1 MTNKIEIW
9 KDIPGYEGQYQVSTL
24 GNVRSLDRVI
34 TCEGKVK
41 GKYTSLRK
49 GKLLRPGRSS
59 SGHLTVALGKNNSM
73 SVHFLVL
80 FAFVGRK
87 ESNGVE
93 CLHINGIPFDNRV
106 ENLRWGTR
114 SENMIDAYAH
124 GARDVEKN
132 RAALAKGR
140 ASRWAK

>member
-1 MTNKIEIW
+1 MIETW

-49 GKLLRPGRSS
+49 GKLLRPGRST
-59 SGHLTVALGKNNSM
+59 SGHLTVALGRNNSR
-73 SVHFLVL
+73 SVHLLVL
-80 FAFVGRK
+80 STFVMWEEEQGT
-87 ESNGVE
+87 E
-93 CLHINGIPFDNRV
+93 CLHINGVPFDNRV

-124 GARDVEKN
+124 GARDMEKT

-140 ASRWAK
+140 ATRWAK

>member
-1 MTNKIEIW
+1 MIETW

-24 GNVRSLDRVI
+24 GNVRSLDRLI

-59 SGHLTVALGKNNSM
+59 SGHLTVALGRNSSR
-73 SVHFLVL
+73 SVHLLVL
-80 FAFVGRK
+80 STFVGR
-87 ESNGVE
+87 EEEQGVE
-93 CLHINGIPFDNRV
+93 CLHINGVPFDNRV

-124 GARDVEKN
+124 GARDMEKT

-140 ASRWAK
+140 ATRWAK